1 MDCIYVEV
9 SEPHLVQL
17 RLGQLLVAA
26 FVALK
31 CQGEF
36 HLNFNVLQL
45 CKIKLVA
52 SIVIR
57 AESCTD
63 SFYHM

>member
-1 MDCIYVEV
+1 MDRIYISITATLSIPQACLAFSAV
-9 SEPHLVQL
+9 
-17 RLGQLLVAA
+17 A

-31 CQGEF
+31 CQREF
-36 HLNFNVLQL
+36 CLNFNVLQL